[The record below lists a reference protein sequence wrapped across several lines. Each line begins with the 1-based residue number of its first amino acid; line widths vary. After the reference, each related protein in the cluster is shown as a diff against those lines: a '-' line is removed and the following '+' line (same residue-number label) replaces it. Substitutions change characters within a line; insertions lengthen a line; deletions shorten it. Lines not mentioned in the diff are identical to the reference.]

1 MMRRAPTPVA
11 FYTPLKHP
19 WEREASGD
27 RQLARMLMDGLR
39 ACDFEPELAS
49 RMLTWRR
56 GFEPLAAL
64 RLDRTATLI
73 VETLVRRYRR
83 RPPAGRPRFWM
94 TYQNYH
100 RCPDLL
106 GPAVATALDIPYI
119 LVDSSVSTTSRRTP
133 FRPWVSAARLAVR
146 RANLIFAMSPRD
158 VPRLARLRGSWFAEH
173 RLVLLPPAVDLT
185 PFKASDPMRAAYR
198 SELAARFPGGDGPLL
213 LCVAMM
219 RPVEK
224 LDSYRLLA
232 AALTR
237 LHTERPGR
245 PWWLV
250 VAGDGP
256 ARPNVEAALASLP
269 ADRVCL
275 MGSLESR
282 ALPPLYLGADI
293 FAFPGIGDALGLVYL
308 EAAAAGLPVVACR
321 GPGPDFMVAP
331 GGGLLTEPTPDAFA
345 EGLRSLL
352 DDPVERQRMGA
363 AARRFV
369 TAERAMDA
377 LQRRLAEGLAR
388 LGLT

>member
-1 MMRRAPTPVA
+1 MTEAPPPAA

-19 WEREASGD
+19 FQREASGD
-27 RQLARMLMDGLR
+27 RQIARMLMDGLR
-39 ACDFEPELAS
+39 ACGFDPELAS

-56 GFEPLAAL
+56 GFEPGVAA
-64 RLDRTATLI
+64 RLDRSAALI

-83 RPPAGRPRFWM
+83 RPPGRRLRFWM

-119 LVDSSVSTTSRRTP
+119 LVDGAVSTASRRTP
-133 FRPWVSAARLAVR
+133 FRSWVSAARLAVR
-146 RANLIFAMSPRD
+146 RANLLFAMSPRD
-158 VPRLARLRGSWFAEH
+158 IPRLARLRGSWFAEH
-173 RLVLLPPAVDLT
+173 RLVFLPPAVDISRFEGPGLV
-185 PFKASDPMRAAYR
+185 RAISR
-198 SELAARFPGGDGPLL
+198 SELMRRFPVSDAPLF

-219 RPVEK
+219 RTVEK

-232 AALTR
+232 AALAR
-237 LHTERPGR
+237 LHAVTPGR
-245 PWWLV
+245 PWGLV

-256 ARPNVEAALASLP
+256 ARGQVEAALTSLP
-269 ADRVCL
+269 AGRVCL
-275 MGSLESR
+275 LGALESQ
-282 ALPPLYLGADI
+282 ALPPLYLGVDV

-321 GPGPDFMVAP
+321 GPGPGFMVAP
-331 GGGLLTEPTPDAFA
+331 GGGVLTDPTPEAFA

-352 DDPVERQRMGA
+352 DDPVRRDRMGA

-369 TAERAMDA
+369 AAERTVDA
-377 LQRRLAEGLAR
+377 LRRRLEEGLAR
-388 LGLT
+388 LELM